1 MADATTEFF
10 EALEARGHEPALKK
24 ASGSMRFDLTDNGR
38 KTRWLVEID
47 HGDIAVSHRNAKADC
62 VIRADKSLFED
73 IATGKA
79 NAVAAVLRD
88 ELVIDGNPELVVLFQ
103 RMFPGTPGT
112 AA

>member
-10 EALEARGHEPALKK
+10 QALEARGHEPALEK
-24 ASGSMRFDLTDNGR
+24 ASGSVRFDLTDNGR

-47 HGDIAVSHRNAKADC
+47 HGDISVSHRNAKADC
-62 VIRADKSLFED
+62 VIRGKKSLFED
-73 IATGKA
+73 IANGKA

-88 ELVIDGNPELVVLFQ
+88 ELQIEGSPELIVLFQ
-103 RMFPGTPGT
+103 RLFPGT